1 MPPHSNAE
9 RSLEFL
15 KLSPSEL
22 ARVEAGDRV
31 DEIVA
36 TFDLVVQTFDGDA
49 EKTALWFRTK
59 NPMLG
64 DIAPRDMIRLGRF
77 DRLRRFI
84 IGAIAERAPIGSVS
98 G

>member
-1 MPPHSNAE
+1 MAAQSNDE
-9 RSLEFL
+9 RALEFL

-22 ARVEAGDRV
+22 ARVEAGDCV
-31 DEIVA
+31 AQIV
-36 TFDLVVQTFDGDA
+36 TIFDLVAQTFDGDA